1 MSQHVSV
8 GLRSRYFRRV
18 NRTAWVLGIALLMA
32 LAQTGCREKR
42 SSCEVVKISI
52 PQLDTRGGTVTP
64 VSRVSGRASQALIFP
79 QGDVRL
85 AEEYARWFR
94 SNGWTRASHRQDV
107 NSLEYIFT
115 KDDAIMTLRFLAGQ
129 GITIEGSRPVSGME
143 APVTP

>member
-1 MSQHVSV
+1 M
-8 GLRSRYFRRV
+8 
-18 NRTAWVLGIALLMA
+18 
-32 LAQTGCREKR
+32 
-42 SSCEVVKISI
+42 
-52 PQLDTRGGTVTP
+52 
-64 VSRVSGRASQALIFP
+64 SGRASQALTFP

-94 SNGWTRASHRQDV
+94 SHGWTRASHRQDV